1 MTSEFVITFAQE
13 AFKITMMISAPMLIM
28 GLIAGVAVSIF
39 QAVTSIN
46 EMTLTFIPKIIAVFI
61 ALLIFFPWMLKVMIN
76 FTEKVIINLPMY
88 VK

>member
-1 MTSEFVITFAQE
+1 MTQDFVISFAQE

-28 GLIAGVAVSIF
+28 GLVAGVVVSIF

-61 ALLIFFPWMLKVMIN
+61 ALLIFFPWMLKLMVG
-76 FTEKVIINLPMY
+76 FTQKIIINLPMY
-88 VK
+88 IK

>member
-1 MTSEFVITFAQE
+1 MTQEFVISFAQE

-28 GLIAGVAVSIF
+28 GLVAGVVVSIF

-61 ALLIFFPWMLKVMIN
+61 ALLIFFPWMLKLIVG
-76 FTEKVIINLPMY
+76 FTQKIIINLPVY
-88 VK
+88 IK

>member
-61 ALLIFFPWMLKVMIN
+61 ALLIFFPWMLKIMIN

>member
-1 MTSEFVITFAQE
+1 MTQDFVISFAQE

-28 GLIAGVAVSIF
+28 GLVAGVVVSIF

-61 ALLIFFPWMLKVMIN
+61 ALLIFFPWMLKLMVG
-76 FTEKVIINLPMY
+76 FTQKIIINLPVY
-88 VK
+88 IK